1 MKALD
6 EEQVYIM
13 EALQKLKGV
22 IYHMG
27 LNKREERY
35 ISTVKH
41 FRKWLETWNL
51 RCSRWMRENR

>member
-1 MKALD
+1 MQAID
-6 EEQVYIM
+6 EEQVYMI
-13 EALQKLKGV
+13 EALRGLSGV

-41 FRKWLETWNL
+41 FRKWLETWL
-51 RCSRWMRENR
+51 KENK